1 MSRVFMRTN
10 FQRTTMLKMEKTL
23 QKLSLP
29 TALVCMV
36 VFMVGCSGQ
45 PDINRP
51 FTQSPI
57 HPQMNMDQ
65 QDRFEVNEK
74 NRFFADS
81 SANRMPVEGTV
92 SRGTLKMNL
101 ALYEGINADGSYIAE
116 NPVKLTKALLNRGRD
131 RYEVFCT
138 PCHGGTGDG
147 NGIIMVGKYGYVPA
161 PTYHDD
167 RLRNVADGELYSA
180 IANGVRNMPSYASQ
194 IPVEDRWAIVGYI
207 RALQKSQNAPRE
219 TVEQFDVD
227 FAALEENYN
236 QEQAKKNALAEAAA
250 ASENTEVSVDRGKA
264 IVTANACQACHSL
277 DGSSIVGPTWKGAWG
292 REGEL
297 ADGTK
302 YVVND
307 EYVRESILKP
317 QAKIVKG
324 YAPVMVAY
332 PFSDSE
338 LASVIEYLKTI
349 Q

>member
-1 MSRVFMRTN
+1 MRTKL
-10 FQRTTMLKMEKTL
+10 QGMTMFKMENTL
-23 QKLSLP
+23 SKFSLP
-29 TALVCMV
+29 AALVCMV
-36 VFMVGCSGQ
+36 VLLIGCNGQ
-45 PDINRP
+45 PDINRT

-92 SRGTLKMNL
+92 SRGNLKANV
-101 ALYEGINADGSYIAE
+101 ALYEGKNSDGSFVSDI
-116 NPVKLTKALLNRGRD
+116 PMKLTKDFLNRGRD

-138 PCHGGTGDG
+138 PCHGGSGDG

-167 RLRNVADGELYSA
+167 RLRNVPDGEIYSA
-180 IANGVRNMPSYASQ
+180 IANGIRNMPSYASQ
-194 IPVEDRWAIVGYI
+194 IPVEDRWAIVGYV
-207 RALQKSQNAPRE
+207 RALQKSQNAPKE
-219 TVEQFDVD
+219 LLEEYNVD
-227 FAALEENYN
+227 FAALEKTYN
-236 QEQAKKNALAEAAA
+236 EELAKKNALAEAAA
-250 ASENTEVSVDRGKA
+250 ASENTEVSVDRGKS

-277 DGSSIVGPTWKGAWG
+277 DGSAVVGPTWKGAWG

-302 YVVND
+302 YVVNE

-317 QAKIVKG
+317 QAKVVKG

>member
-1 MSRVFMRTN
+1 MRTKL
-10 FQRTTMLKMEKTL
+10 QGMTMFKMENTL
-23 QKLSLP
+23 TKFSLP
-29 TALVCMV
+29 AVLVCMV
-36 VFMVGCSGQ
+36 VLLIGCNGQ
-45 PDINRP
+45 PDINRT

-92 SRGTLKMNL
+92 SRGNLKANV
-101 ALYEGINADGSYIAE
+101 ALYEGKNSDGSFVSDI
-116 NPVKLTKALLNRGRD
+116 PMKLTKDFLNRGRD

-138 PCHGGTGDG
+138 PCHGGSGDG

-167 RLRNVADGELYSA
+167 RLRNVPDGEIYSA
-180 IANGVRNMPSYASQ
+180 IANGIRNMPSYASQ
-194 IPVEDRWAIVGYI
+194 IPVEDRWAIVGYV
-207 RALQKSQNAPRE
+207 RALQKSQNAPKE
-219 TVEQFDVD
+219 LLEEYNVD
-227 FAALEENYN
+227 FAALEKTYN
-236 QEQAKKNALAEAAA
+236 EELAKKNALAEAAA
-250 ASENTEVSVDRGKA
+250 ASENTEVSVDRGKS

-277 DGSSIVGPTWKGAWG
+277 DGSAVVGPTWKGAWG

-302 YVVND
+302 YVVNE

-317 QAKIVKG
+317 QAKVVKG

>member
-1 MSRVFMRTN
+1 MKTN
-10 FQRTTMLKMEKTL
+10 FQAMTLKKMENTL
-23 QKLSLP
+23 QKLALP
-29 TALVCMV
+29 SALVCMV
-36 VFMVGCSGQ
+36 LIMIGCNGQ
-45 PDINRP
+45 PDINRT

-81 SANRMPVEGTV
+81 SSNRMPVEGAV
-92 SRGTLKMNL
+92 ARGFLKSDI
-101 ALYEGINADGSYIAE
+101 ALYQGKNNDGSFVE
-116 NPVKLTKALLNRGRD
+116 ETPMKLTKDLLNRGRN

-161 PTYHDD
+161 PSYHDD
-167 RLRNVADGELYSA
+167 RLRNVPDGEIYSA
-180 IANGVRNMPSYASQ
+180 ITYGIRNMTSYASQ
-194 IPVEDRWAIVGYI
+194 IPVEDRWAIVGYV

-219 TVEQFDVD
+219 LVEEYNVD
-227 FAALEENYN
+227 FAALETVYDN
-236 QEQAKKNALAEAAA
+236 EQAKKNALAEAASA
-250 ASENTEVSVDRGKA
+250 TENTEVSVDRGKLV
-264 IVTANACQACHSL
+264 VTANTCQACHSV
-277 DGSSIVGPTWKGAWG
+277 DGASGVGPTWKGSWG
-292 REGEL
+292 KEGEL

-302 YVVND
+302 YVID
-307 EYVRESILKP
+307 EEYVRESILNP

-324 YAPVMVAY
+324 YPPVMVAY
-332 PFSDSE
+332 PFTDSE

>member
-1 MSRVFMRTN
+1 MKIM
-10 FQRTTMLKMEKTL
+10 KMKKPIIFRPVQLFTVL
-23 QKLSLP
+23 ALSL
-29 TALVCMV
+29 L
-36 VFMVGCSGQ
+36 VGCSGQ

-51 FTQSPI
+51 FSQSPI

-65 QDRFEVNEK
+65 QNRFEVNEK

-92 SRGTLKMNL
+92 SRGNLKVDR
-101 ALYEGINADGSYIAE
+101 AYFEGKNTDGSFVAE
-116 NPVKLTKALLNRGRD
+116 MPIEMTKKLLYRGQD

-167 RLRNVADGELYSA
+167 RLRNVPDGEIYSA
-180 IANGVRNMPSYASQ
+180 IAYGVRNMPSYASQ
-194 IPVEDRWAIVGYI
+194 IPVEDRWAIVAYV
-207 RALQKSQNAPRE
+207 RALQKSQNASKE
-219 TVEQFDVD
+219 ELEAFEVD
-227 FAALEENYN
+227 FASIESDYAE
-236 QEQAKKNALAEAAA
+236 EQAKAAALAEAAS
-250 ASENTEVSVDRGKA
+250 ASENTEVSVDRGKE

-277 DGSSIVGPTWKGAWG
+277 DGSALVGPTWKGAWG

-302 YVVND
+302 YVVD
-307 EYVRESILKP
+307 EDYVRESILNP

-332 PFSDSE
+332 PLSDSE
-338 LASVIEYLKTI
+338 LASVIEYLKTL

>member
-1 MSRVFMRTN
+1 MRTN
-10 FQRTTMLKMEKTL
+10 FQGTTMQKMDNIL
-23 QKLSLP
+23 QKYSLP
-29 TALVCMV
+29 VAIVAVVLVMI
-36 VFMVGCSGQ
+36 GCSGQ

-92 SRGTLKMNL
+92 ARGYLKTNV
-101 ALYEGINADGSYIAE
+101 ALYQGKTSDGSFVAE
-116 NPVKLTKALLNRGRD
+116 NPLKITKELLNRGRN

-138 PCHGGTGDG
+138 PCHGGSGDG

-180 IANGVRNMPSYASQ
+180 IAYGVRNMPSYASQ
-194 IPVEDRWAIVGYI
+194 IPVDDRWAIVAYI
-207 RALQKSQNAPRE
+207 RALQTSQNASKE
-219 TVEQFDVD
+219 MLEKYNVD
-227 FAALEENYN
+227 FSALEADYDKA
-236 QEQAKKNALAEAAA
+236 QAKKAALAEAAA
-250 ASENTEVSVDRGKA
+250 ASENTEVSVDRGKS

-277 DGSSIVGPTWKGAWG
+277 DGSAVVGPTWKGVWG
-292 REGEL
+292 KEGEL
-297 ADGTK
+297 ADGSK
-302 YVVND
+302 YVVNE
-307 EYVRESILKP
+307 EYVKESILNP

-332 PFSDSE
+332 PFTDSE